1 MKTTIKSAKEPGQLS
16 GVIGFM
22 FAFMGLGP
30 IGLILSII
38 STLRSRPKSGARI
51 LGIIGIIFNIL
62 TCLALLFFFGYI
74 IPSTQA

>member
-1 MKTTIKSAKEPGQLS
+1 MKTTIDQTKEPGQLS

-30 IGLILSII
+30 IGLVLSIV
-38 STLRSRPKSGARI
+38 STLRSQSGSGTRV
-51 LGIIGIIFNIL
+51 LGIIGIIFNTL

-74 IPSTQA
+74 IPATHR